1 MSPIKQDEGIESAPP
16 YPPAPASTVPAP
28 RALRDAM
35 PHLYQLRGDTRQA
48 SPQRGA
54 AQRPEPTRA
63 TLPPGHVLPFAA
75 RSRAGPESRGG

>member
-1 MSPIKQDEGIESAPP
+1 
-16 YPPAPASTVPAP
+16 
-28 RALRDAM
+28 M

-75 RSRAGPESRGG
+75 RSRAGPESPGG